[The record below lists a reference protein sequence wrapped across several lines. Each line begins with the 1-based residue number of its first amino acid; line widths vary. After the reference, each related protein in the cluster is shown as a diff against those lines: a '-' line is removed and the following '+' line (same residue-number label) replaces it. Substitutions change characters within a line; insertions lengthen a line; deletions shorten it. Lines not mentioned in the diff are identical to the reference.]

1 MNRICGF
8 MLFWIGFGILIGL
21 IIADGILCTVIS
33 GLLLLIGFN
42 LFCRD

>member
-21 IIADGILCTVIS
+21 FIKNIIICTLVS
-33 GLLLLIGFN
+33 GFLLLIGFN